1 MLLRVK
7 EKREVSM
14 GKISKDKWISIA
26 IALIAIF
33 LLAVFIVVVL
43 WGSGVIGVDTHEREM
58 EIEITRRALNELN
71 IQSNN
76 VKLELISIDYPEWLE
91 WEFWVYVMRV
101 DDRAYEVD
109 VLRNKDEIHLVD
121 VIREIGGKIKFQ

>member
-1 MLLRVK
+1 M
-7 EKREVSM
+7 S
-14 GKISKDKWISIA
+14 KISKEKATALA

-43 WGSGVIGVDTHEREM
+43 WGSGIIGTDNHEKEM
-58 EIEITRRALNELN
+58 ESEIVKRALNELN

-76 VKLELISIDYPEWLE
+76 VRLELISTDNPAWLE
-91 WEFWVYVMRV
+91 WEVWYYIMWV
-101 DDRAYEVD
+101 DNRAFEVD

-121 VIREIGGKIKFQ
+121 VIREVGAKRQYS